1 MLTISCPSDKGG
13 KVVRKCRA
21 WGDESAMMSGTKR
34 HLVQARARTVRGR
47 RDLPRPGL
55 RAPFGATLLSLLM
68 LLSPDLTMAPIM
80 AGEPVARAPRPLP
93 LLAEDMWVLPR
104 VLTQPPVDHRTAGP
118 VIPDVD
124 APPATSFQ
132 DALDAART
140 AAAAYGVTFAVV
152 RDGQVVWAG
161 SSGRE
166 RDCCASLTPEST
178 MVIGSVTKTYVAATV
193 LQLAEEGVLALDD
206 TVRAHLPELRMVS
219 RTITINQL
227 LNHTSG
233 LADLFNDETRAGIEQ
248 HPERAWTT
256 PEVLNSLHAPWYL
269 PGQAYAYANTNYML
283 LGLIVER
290 LTGNTLADEID
301 GRFLAPLDLY
311 ATRMLSASEPDGPLE
326 PAWASIFWA
335 SGAMSSSAVD
345 LARWG
350 DALYGDGIL
359 ADDTKREMLRI
370 PDDDDNYG
378 LGVQRIELPRR
389 VGYGHTG
396 LLNTYT
402 TLLLHLPADNVTIA
416 MLVNRTQV
424 DLRGMLMERP
434 GEDGP
439 SLLRLATTR

>member
-1 MLTISCPSDKGG
+1 
-13 KVVRKCRA
+13 
-21 WGDESAMMSGTKR
+21 MMSGIER
-34 HLVQARARTVRGR
+34 HLVQARASTVRGR

-55 RAPFGATLLSLLM
+55 RAPLGAILLSLLM
-68 LLSPDLTMAPIM
+68 LLSPDLTMAPIH
-80 AGEPVARAPRPLP
+80 AGQPMARAPLPLP
-93 LLAEDMWVLPR
+93 LLADDMWVLPR
-104 VLTQPPVDHRTAGP
+104 VQTQPQVDQRTAGP
-118 VIPDVD
+118 AIPVVD
-124 APPATSFQ
+124 APSATSFQ

-152 RDGQVVWAG
+152 RDGQVLWAG
-161 SSGRE
+161 SSGRA
-166 RDCCASLTPEST
+166 RDGLTSLTPDST
-178 MVIGSVTKTYVAATV
+178 MVVGSVTKTFVAATV

-206 TVRAHLPELRMVS
+206 TVRAHLPELRRVS
-219 RTITINQL
+219 RTITIRQL

-233 LADLFNDETRAGIEQ
+233 LADLFNDETRAAIEQ

-256 PEVLNSLHAPWYL
+256 PEVLNALHAPWYL
-269 PGQAYAYANTNYML
+269 PGQAYAYANTNYLL

-290 LTGNTLADEID
+290 LTGNSLADELD
-301 GRFLAPLDLY
+301 RRFLAPLGLD

-359 ADDTKREMLRI
+359 ADDAKRDMLRVH
-370 PDDDDNYG
+370 DDDYG

-434 GEDGP
+434 GDDGP